1 VPDLGTAKDGQ
12 PCPSTRDFGLVD
24 MDQSDNVTASYL
36 FMPDGRIAQ
45 NTAANQAALAARG
58 ATVGV
63 NASDNGL
70 LDNFV
75 MPALGCTPFTA
86 PDLADNGRPVTA
98 LALNE
103 LQAAAHQAAPVALVP
118 TSDPMTL
125 AFGRTSVTKT
135 NLYRAGVDQSTVDTS
150 TQTPAAYCR
159 KLVDV
164 GVARTDTDRTLT
176 AAVRSPDPA
185 AASNLF
191 TFLAQRLS
199 GSFTELGCGRLL
211 NARNPVLLTTNRN
224 GVVVAA
230 RLISSS
236 SGRTW
241 QSPSATPP
249 VAMSASAAPS
259 PSAKPSASAVAP
271 SGSAAVTPSQANP
284 TGRASQSVA
293 PANGVAGAAVARA
306 GDTSSAGYYLAA
318 VPVRLVDIT
327 PAPTLPVGRMPAKV
341 PHPAG
346 AGTSS
351 GGMSPARLAGL
362 VLLAGGGLVI
372 LIVLVR
378 ALVGGGRRRRYEVSR
393 Y

>member
-1 VPDLGTAKDGQ
+1 
-12 PCPSTRDFGLVD
+12 
-24 MDQSDNVTASYL
+24 
-36 FMPDGRIAQ
+36 
-45 NTAANQAALAARG
+45 
-58 ATVGV
+58 
-63 NASDNGL
+63 
-70 LDNFV
+70 
-75 MPALGCTPFTA
+75 
-86 PDLADNGRPVTA
+86 VTA

-159 KLVDV
+159 QLVDV
-164 GVARTDTDRTLT
+164 GVARTDVDRTLT

-211 NARNPVLLTTNRN
+211 NARNPVVLTTNGN
-224 GVVVAA
+224 GVVVGA

-241 QSPSATPP
+241 QSPSASPP
-249 VAMSASAAPS
+249 VARSASAAPS
-259 PSAKPSASAVAP
+259 PSAKPSSPAVAP
-271 SGSAAVTPSQANP
+271 SGSAAVTPSPANP
-284 TGRASQSVA
+284 TGQASQSVA
-293 PANGVAGAAVARA
+293 PARA
-306 GDTSSAGYYLAA
+306 GDASAGYYLAA
-318 VPVRLVDIT
+318 VPVWLVDIT

-346 AGTSS
+346 AGTPA